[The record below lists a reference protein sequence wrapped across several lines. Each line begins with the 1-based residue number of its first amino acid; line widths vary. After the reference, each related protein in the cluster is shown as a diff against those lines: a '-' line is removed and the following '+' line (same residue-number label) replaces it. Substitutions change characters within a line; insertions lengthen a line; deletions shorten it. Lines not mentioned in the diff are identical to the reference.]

1 MMPTPPLET
10 LPYAGLPEWQ
20 HRQRC
25 AAISRFHELG
35 GVLDFRQF
43 AYTTAAANEAE
54 RREYHLATASHT
66 LYAVVA
72 ERNAQ
77 AAQRAACYQVPAPA
91 ALAQHFSLQAD
102 MGYKISAAEFY
113 GN

>member
-54 RREYHLATASHT
+54 RREYHLATASHHPRRCRQ
-66 LYAVVA
+66 YGRCVGNVA
-72 ERNAQ
+72 PSR
-77 AAQRAACYQVPAPA
+77 R
-91 ALAQHFSLQAD
+91 
-102 MGYKISAAEFY
+102 MGGA
-113 GN
+113 